1 MIPNNIW
8 LSIIFFTETAN
19 GQFYWVYRGLKG
31 LLETREGQKP
41 KFFFTDER
49 RKLMY
54 PDLIDMS
61 APAHALAIRNDI
73 DVRQS
78 IHSQFEK
85 RAANIIF
92 TYRTNNGKKSWEKLD

>member
-78 IHSQFEK
+78 IQSVW
-85 RAANIIF
+85 
-92 TYRTNNGKKSWEKLD
+92 KKSCKHHIYVSHK

>member
-1 MIPNNIW
+1 MLINSNQ
-8 LSIIFFTETAN
+8 SIVVDCSGPATFFTETAN

-31 LLETREGQKP
+31 FLETREGQKP

-61 APAHALAIRNDI
+61 APAHAFAIRNDM
-73 DVRQS
+73 DVRQY
-78 IHSQFEK
+78 IHNQWK
-85 RAANIIF
+85 N
-92 TYRTNNGKKSWEKLD
+92 